1 MTAVRAGRLNV
12 AVAATACGSE
22 QVSTAGSS
30 CEPKEKEA
38 STHPGDSRVNGDFLP
53 VFGFIYFLECGH
65 FHSTSGIAASCGAVS
80 HLDESLT
87 LFDERHFICRCVLP
101 VMHI

>member
-1 MTAVRAGRLNV
+1 MAAVHAGGQKHHDVWSTDRGKG
-12 AVAATACGSE
+12 TGSE

-38 STHPGDSRVNGDFLP
+38 STHPGDSRVNDDFLP
-53 VFGFIYFLECGH
+53 IFGFISFLECGH

-80 HLDESLT
+80 PFPLLAPAPDN
-87 LFDERHFICRCVLP
+87 
-101 VMHI
+101 